1 MGYIPI
7 LYLSCKVTY
16 FTICNRSKNALP
28 DLFYIEWV
36 GRIFKIRGGAPRK
49 LHFWPPPRPPP
60 GPPQNPP
67 KSTQNRLLSH
77 IPKSDQF
84 YRFLDPIF
92 DFFWSIFI
100 IFLTIFYCFFHHFLL
115 FFWSF
120 LLNFYWIFDQ
130 FLSFFWPFFIIFS
143 ANFCCFFDQFLLN
156 FLLFFII
163 YKHKITTSILKFFIL
178 DDPYAPI

>member
-100 IFLTIFYCFFHHFLL
+100 IFLTIFYCFFDH
-115 FFWSF
+115 
-120 LLNFYWIFDQ
+120 FYWIFDQ
-130 FLSFFWPFFIIFS
+130 FLLFFWPFFIIFS
-143 ANFCCFFDQFLLN
+143 ANFCCFFDQFLLK

-163 YKHKITTSILKFFIL
+163 YKHKNYNFYLKIF
-178 DDPYAPI
+178 YSWWPICTNLNIC

>member
-60 GPPQNPP
+60 WTPP
-67 KSTQNRLLSH
+67 KPSE
-77 IPKSDQF
+77 IDPKSSTIAYSKKWPILSFFRPHFWLFLINF
-84 YRFLDPIF
+84 YHFFDHFLL
-92 DFFWSIFI
+92 FFWWFFIVFLIIFIEFLLNFWPIFI
-100 IFLTIFYCFFHHFLL
+100 IFLTIFYHFFCQFLL
-115 FFWSF
+115 FFWS
-120 LLNFYWIFDQ
+120 IF
-130 FLSFFWPFFIIFS
+130 I
-143 ANFCCFFDQFLLN
+143 
-156 FLLFFII
+156 
-163 YKHKITTSILKFFIL
+163 KFFTFFYHL
-178 DDPYAPI
+178 